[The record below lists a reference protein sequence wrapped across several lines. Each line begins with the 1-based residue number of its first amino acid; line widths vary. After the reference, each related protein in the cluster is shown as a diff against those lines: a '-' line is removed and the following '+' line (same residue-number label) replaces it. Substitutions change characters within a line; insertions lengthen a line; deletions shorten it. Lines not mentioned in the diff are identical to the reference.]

1 MLSLPPNLRCAVI
14 LSRIPKRYNPERSE
28 GSAFALGIPK
38 SAILPRR
45 PPTISDPEPAR
56 IPRLQSAVILNAVK
70 DLRLP
75 LGLPSGVTSELPT
88 IQPQCRVQDHHPLP
102 QSSVILN
109 AVKDLRLP
117 WGLPSGVTS
126 ELPTIQPQCRVQDHH
141 PLPQSSVILNA
152 VKDLRLLLASQ
163 NPR

>member
-14 LSRIPKRYNPERSE
+14 LSRIPKRYHPERSE

-75 LGLPSGVTSELPT
+75 S
-88 IQPQCRVQDHHPLP
+88 
-102 QSSVILN
+102 
-109 AVKDLRLP
+109 
-117 WGLPSGVTS
+117 GLPSGVTS

-163 NPR
+163 NPRYLRVGHQPSTIPNRHAFRDSKAL